1 MGWFRMD
8 GLYPRPG
15 GSSRYLPRFSVLVSQ
30 GIETTF
36 NIHVIAPI
44 FKSHS
49 MGHRVFFF
57 LFLKC
62 LVKQDRNPLSV
73 RTYPTAP
80 ELVNQIH
87 TCTTSISTT
96 PII

>member
-1 MGWFRMD
+1 MLTIGWFRMD

-15 GSSRYLPRFSVLVSQ
+15 GSSRYLPRLSVLVSQ

-36 NIHVIAPI
+36 NIHVIAPS

-57 LFLKC
+57 FFFGNAL
-62 LVKQDRNPLSV
+62 
-73 RTYPTAP
+73 
-80 ELVNQIH
+80 
-87 TCTTSISTT
+87 
-96 PII
+96 